1 MEDTSVTDRVTTGI
15 AGLDAI
21 LMGGLLNGST
31 VITQG
36 PPGSGKTILAN
47 QLAFHRACQGEL
59 VVYVTLVAESHTR
72 LLRHLRTL
80 TFFEPSLVGDRILYL
95 SGYHALRESATA
107 LLALLQKEL
116 VVRRPGLLV
125 VDGISA
131 IQETH
136 GVPAAR
142 QFLHE
147 LQASTESANCTA
159 LLVSAT
165 QTSPTPEDAVVDA
178 AIFLAEHQVGVRP
191 IREIQVHKTRGSSHL
206 AGRHTFIIDARGLV
220 VFPRIEA
227 LYRMPSQAPSEGETR
242 VGFGRTGL
250 DAMVGGGLRSGSST
264 LLLGATGTGKTLLG
278 LTFLAAGLSHN
289 ETVIYSG
296 FYETPDRLLASGDGI
311 GLRLRDQAAA
321 GRLHLEWRP
330 PVELFIDAWADRLL
344 ERVRTTR
351 PRRLFIDGLNAI
363 LEGATRPERLFGISD
378 RAGQRA
384 AGARGD
390 DADLPRDAPD
400 CRQERRRAAAGS
412 LANRREHHPAA
423 LRRGRYAFVAANRGS
438 ENPRQ
443 RARQSHSHLLN
454 HRGWDRRRPGPDTQA
469 CRTAIAAGAGA
480 AGHEDAS
487 AGARPEARR
496 DRRRRDGGGQH
507 ARCLLR
513 HVGMEGIVTSTATEA
528 LGVIAETTPDA
539 IVTDF
544 MMPGMNG
551 HDLVRAVRGNRRFVD
566 VPLILMS
573 AVPEAAAKDS
583 PADAFLAKLLDLDE
597 TERVLRQLT
606 AGERKAR
613 SRDRR

>member
-1 MEDTSVTDRVTTGI
+1 MEDTSVTGRVTTGI

-31 VITQG
+31 VIAQG

-264 LLLGATGTGKTLLG
+264 LVLGATGTGKTLLG
-278 LTFLAAGLSHN
+278 LTFLAAGLSDN

-363 LEGATRPERLFGISD
+363 LEGATRPERLSAFLT
-378 RAGQRA
+378 A
-384 AGARGD
+384 
-390 DADLPRDAPD
+390 
-400 CRQERRRAAAGS
+400 
-412 LANRREHHPAA
+412 LANELRAHEVTTLISGEMHP
-423 LRRGRYAFVAANRGS
+423 
-438 ENPRQ
+438 
-443 RARQSHSHLLN
+443 
-454 HRGWDRRRPGPDTQA
+454 
-469 CRTAIAAGAGA
+469 I
-480 AGHEDAS
+480 
-487 AGARPEARR
+487 
-496 DRRRRDGGGQH
+496 
-507 ARCLLR
+507 
-513 HVGMEGIVTSTATEA
+513 VGK
-528 LGVIAETTPDA
+528 
-539 IVTDF
+539 
-544 MMPGMNG
+544 N
-551 HDLVRAVRGNRRFVD
+551 VD
-566 VPLILMS
+566 VPLPGVSPIVENTILLRYVEDGTHLS
-573 AVPEAAAKDS
+573 RQIAVLKIRDSEHDSLIRTFSIAGDGIVVGPARTAKPAA
-583 PADAFLAKLLDLDE
+583 P
-597 TERVLRQLT
+597 
-606 AGERKAR
+606 R
-613 SRDRR
+613 SRPRRRRRP